1 VTEHLRDQGCLGPL
15 LAWYYRSWIAPSDM
29 DGSKSSGI
37 PWGYLLSYGCLV
49 LYTLVLTL
57 RYWTT
62 MTQLTNGGLAPIS
75 CYSDTFDHLCSVLR
89 ILRDRLNRSVSGFC
103 CLPSISTM
111 LLSLGYTSRDAITV
125 FFAYVAHTWPYR

>member
-1 VTEHLRDQGCLGPL
+1 MLTTVWVQVTEHLRDQGCLGPL

-57 RYWTT
+57 RYCAS
-62 MTQLTNGGLAPIS
+62 MTLPIRSHVSRALGLCTLESPT
-75 CYSDTFDHLCSVLR
+75 D
-89 ILRDRLNRSVSGFC
+89 
-103 CLPSISTM
+103 CL
-111 LLSLGYTSRDAITV
+111 
-125 FFAYVAHTWPYR
+125 

>member
-57 RYWTT
+57 RYCTT
-62 MTQLTNGGLAPIS
+62 TTHRWPRSYITMHM
-75 CYSDTFDHLCSVLR
+75 YSMLCMLEQASELKLVL
-89 ILRDRLNRSVSGFC
+89 F
-103 CLPSISTM
+103 
-111 LLSLGYTSRDAITV
+111 
-125 FFAYVAHTWPYR
+125 